1 MVDGDSAW
9 RGPVDPHPPNP
20 KDGMG
25 RPQACLGEDRTAVLP
40 ELWDPFG
47 EEAGGMKDGSERRR
61 RGPAK
66 RG

>member
-1 MVDGDSAW
+1 M
-9 RGPVDPHPPNP
+9 DPHPPNP